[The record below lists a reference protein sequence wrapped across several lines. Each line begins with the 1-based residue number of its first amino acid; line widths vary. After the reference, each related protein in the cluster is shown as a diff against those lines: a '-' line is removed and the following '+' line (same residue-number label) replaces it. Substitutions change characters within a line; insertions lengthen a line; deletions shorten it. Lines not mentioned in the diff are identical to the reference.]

1 MRIFFRGLAYF
12 IVGLIIG
19 YAFGLGL
26 TFLFGIVLTGSG
38 ELIWSAPLAIG
49 LGLSTGIATLSWG
62 VSGYSQLTK
71 GFVYSTVSGL
81 IGYSLGVIVDYFVSG
96 SLNISGSVA
105 SAFTLLFGF
114 AAFFFGLYGYHGIT
128 RGLVFQVIGTLVGA
142 LFVTLIRLL
151 MGLTATGSFLFTEP
165 AWVFG
170 ALVGVVSFF
179 FGVGVMDDWVKWAR
193 GMDTPDHH
201 EDEPGWQKYFGVSLD
216 HKVIGIQY
224 TVTALFLLAVGGTFA
239 MIFRTEL
246 AESQL
251 QFLTTTFRLF
261 NQTGPQIYNTLMS
274 LHGMIMIVS
283 ILLGISGIMNYV
295 VPLLLGAHD
304 MAFPRMNA
312 FAYWVSVPAS
322 VLLLMALVLGGFDT
336 GWTGYPP
343 LSARAPV
350 GVQMFFLGVFT
361 AGWSSILG
369 ALNVIATILRMRAK
383 GMTPFRM
390 PILVWASL
398 ATSIIALTATQ
409 LIGLS
414 FQLVL
419 FQRLLDMGFFD
430 PAKGGNPVL
439 FQHLFWFYSHPAVY
453 VFVLPGL
460 GVISELL
467 PVFVRK
473 PLFGYRWVAMS
484 SLGIALVGFVVWA
497 HHMFTSGMNEYLR
510 VPFMYSTML
519 VAVPTGVK
527 FFSWVATIWG
537 GKIET
542 PTPMLFVLASII
554 VFLFGGVTGPPN
566 AMVALDLHLH
576 DTYWVVGHFHD
587 TIFGGFVFPFFA
599 AIYYWFPKAT
609 GRRMNEFWG
618 KVHFWIMTPSF
629 LGLTLGMMFIG
640 LRGMRRRIVDYDTNL
655 LGDRIYFNLLG
666 HDFRLIDASHL
677 FLTICGFLIA
687 LSILIF
693 FINFFRS
700 MTHGEPATGNV
711 WNSRSPEWQV
721 PSPMPAHNYEVP
733 FEVVGEPYDYGLP
746 GSKFVEFAATKA
758 GKH

>member
-1 MRIFFRGLAYF
+1 MKSKKTLGSGFLFLLIAGL
-12 IVGLIIG
+12 VGYG
-19 YAFGLGL
+19 VGLGL
-26 TFLFGIVLTGSG
+26 DFLVTGMNKFHLT
-38 ELIWSAPLAIG
+38 AP
-49 LGLSTGIATLSWG
+49 
-62 VSGYSQLTK
+62 VP
-71 GFVYSTVSGL
+71 
-81 IGYSLGVIVDYFVSG
+81 
-96 SLNISGSVA
+96 
-105 SAFTLLFGF
+105 SAFTILFAF
-114 AAFFFGLYGYHGIT
+114 TAFFFGIYGYRGVT
-128 RGLVFQVIGTLVGA
+128 RGLVFQIVGTLVGGFIVTGARA
-142 LFVTLIRLL
+142 LMRLSL
-151 MGLTATGSFLFTEP
+151 FGGFFFTEP

-170 ALVGVVSFF
+170 GIVGAVSFL
-179 FGVGVMDDWVKWAR
+179 FGVGVMSDWVKWAR
-193 GMDTPDHH
+193 GIDTPDHH
-201 EDEPGWQKYFGVSLD
+201 EDEPGWGKYFGVSLD

-224 TVTALFLLAVGGTFA
+224 TVTALFLIGVGGLFA
-239 MIFRTEL
+239 LIFRTEL
-246 AESQL
+246 AASGL
-251 QFLTTTFRLF
+251 QFLNVDMSLF
-261 NQTGPQIYNTLMS
+261 GQNGPQLYNTLMS

-312 FAYWVSVPAS
+312 FAFWVAVPAA
-322 VLLLMALVLGGFDT
+322 VLLLMSLVLGGFDT

-343 LSARAPV
+343 LSAKAPV
-350 GVQMFFLGVFT
+350 GMQLFFLGVFV

-369 ALNVIATILRMRAK
+369 ALNVIATVIRMRAK
-383 GMTPFRM
+383 GMTAWRL
-390 PILVWASL
+390 PILVWASI

-414 FQLVL
+414 FQLVM
-419 FQRLLDMGFFD
+419 FQRLFGMGFFD

-473 PLFGYRWVAMS
+473 PLFGYRWIAMS

-510 VPFMYSTML
+510 VPFMYSTLL

-527 FFSWVATIWG
+527 FFSWVATIWK
-537 GKIET
+537 GKITT
-542 PTPMLFVLASII
+542 PTPMLFVLGAIF
-554 VFLFGGVTGPPN
+554 VFLLGGLTGPPN
-566 AMVALDLHLH
+566 ATVSVDLHLH
-576 DTYWVVGHFHD
+576 DTYFIVGHFHD

-599 AIYYWFPKAT
+599 ALYYWYPKAV

-618 KVHFWIMTPSF
+618 KVHFWLMTPSF
-629 LGLTLGMMFIG
+629 LILTFGMMRVG
-640 LRGMRRRIVDYDTNL
+640 LLGMRRRIADYDAA
-655 LGDRIYFNLLG
+655 LGFDTT
-666 HDFRLIDASHL
+666 HLI
-677 FLTICGFLIA
+677 LTICAFAIAISVVIFL
-687 LSILIF
+687 
-693 FINFFRS
+693 INFFHS
-700 MTHGEPATGNV
+700 MKNGELAEGNI

-746 GSKFVEFAATKA
+746 GSKYVEFASAKG